1 MENPISTNPPQNE
14 VKNGEKSCFT
24 HTGSAIFSK
33 NGVISALKSAENGA
47 EEGFSQE
54 NKENSKKA
62 LENQGN
68 QPLTGQNSTVLEEN
82 SKENS
87 QNARANRENSAKSSE
102 GSTVSQENISKT
114 AENGAKAQEN
124 SASAP
129 DNSASAPEKQPN
141 ELNLLSEDNIKA
153 FGKDF
158 PGVDIEKIRTNQ
170 GFSALL
176 TAIMHNP
183 SLSSVYSCFNSIVS
197 AAEESSRGKILH
209 ALATLDASVGSL
221 SSSQPSDSGYFTKE
235 QVMKMSREEVKQ
247 NLDKIR
253 ASQSNW

>member
-1 MENPISTNPPQNE
+1 MENPNTPNLPQNE
-14 VKNGEKSCFT
+14 AKNSKNTCFT
-24 HTGSAIFSK
+24 DTGSAIFSK
-33 NGVISALKSAENGA
+33 NEANSASKSVENGA
-47 EEGFSQE
+47 SDGFSQE
-54 NKENSKKA
+54 NKENSQKS

-68 QPLTGQNSTVLEEN
+68 QPLSGQNSPVLEEN
-82 SKENS
+82 SKEN
-87 QNARANRENSAKSSE
+87 NKNTVANQENSVKSSE
-102 GSTVSQENISKT
+102 GSAISEENNSKT
-114 AENGAKAQEN
+114 AQNSTKTQEN

-129 DNSASAPEKQPN
+129 ENQPK

-158 PGVDIEKIRTNQ
+158 PGVDIEKVRTNQ
-170 GFSALL
+170 GFNALL
-176 TAIMHNP
+176 GAIMHNP
-183 SLSSVYSCFNSIVS
+183 TLSSVYSCFNSIVED
-197 AAEESSRGKILH
+197 AKESSRGKILH
-209 ALATLDASVGSL
+209 ALANLDASVGSL